1 MTDNIIAPNGNGGKQ
16 GMILALAKMNAHP
29 IVLLTMSELAG
40 IKLTTEQ
47 GNYLRGPVMHSNSP
61 WATDTPFWLT
71 QNVIHARLTQIFAE
85 GETPSRLLAT
95 PLEVTIVM
103 NALALENPLHSEWV
117 NVLTWAGHQA
127 YKVYGPGGVPD
138 SAWDDIA
145 PKELSSYEREQFFNR
160 IATDIR
166 AKAVKNAP
174 KMKGIKK
181 HRQEDEFQPPVEYD
195 EELYLM
201 PQGGDGGFDPFEQ

>member
-1 MTDNIIAPNGNGGKQ
+1 MTTNDSIIAQSEIARKQ

-40 IKLTTEQ
+40 LKLTTEQ
-47 GNYLRGPVMHSNSP
+47 SKYLRGPVMHSNSP

-71 QNVIHARLTQIFAE
+71 QNVRHARLTQIFTE

-103 NALALENPLHSEWV
+103 SAIAFEHPMHGEWV
-117 NVLTWAGHQA
+117 NVMTWAAHQA
-127 YKVYGPGGVPD
+127 YKVYGYGSVPD
-138 SAWDDIA
+138 EIWLESA
-145 PKELSSYEREQFFNR
+145 PEHLSSYEREQYFYR

-166 AKAVKNAP
+166 AKAAISAP
-174 KMKGIKK
+174 KIKLQGLKK
-181 HRQEDEFQPPVEYD
+181 HAVVPEPVVEEYD
-195 EELYLM
+195 PTGWM
-201 PQGGDGGFDPFEQ
+201 FGDCDE